1 MVNAGE
7 LLAGLVGKSEENM
20 RNLFKAAKEE
30 EEKKGPDSR
39 LFVIIFDEFDA
50 IGMQRG
56 AGRGDTGVGVR
67 LQCTIAVYDCSD
79 WYDLIAIQRVVTV
92 QT

>member
-1 MVNAGE
+1 
-7 LLAGLVGKSEENM
+7 M

-67 LQCTIAVYDCSD
+67 LQCTIAVYD
-79 WYDLIAIQRVVTV
+79 VVLLVRFDCNTACCDCANLNRIGW
-92 QT
+92 